1 MRIGKVPT
9 NVWRTAN
16 LKAHAQY
23 DLITPDGN
31 HDVADFD
38 SFQRG
43 KILTANATY
52 HAGLVVKPAKIAR
65 VKADTLVSD
74 DSSVLL
80 WRPGDY
86 LDRVAEVDHI
96 IEYQHWGCNHYRNA
110 RVLSKRENNPA
121 SVTKRPAANSFD
133 VMCLEDIRL
142 ETAPNLFA
150 DFTANAVLT
159 LIELNTLLVLAR
171 AAHATALSGAKKLPT
186 HHGGNAL
193 VNVGAMTG
201 DDFSAIYY
209 NLDQRA
215 KRKRN

>member
-9 NVWRTAN
+9 ALWRTAN

-23 DLITPDGN
+23 DLIVPDGN

-38 SFQRG
+38 TFQRG
-43 KILTANATY
+43 KVLSANAAY
-52 HAGLVVKPAKIAR
+52 HNGLIVKPAKIAR
-65 VKADTLVSD
+65 VKADTLISD
-74 DSSVLL
+74 DSNVLL

-96 IEYQHWGCNHYRNA
+96 IEYQHWGCNHYHNA

-133 VMCLEDIRL
+133 VMCLESIRL
-142 ETAPNLFA
+142 ETALNVFT
-150 DFTANAVLT
+150 DFTANTVLT
-159 LIELNTLLVLAR
+159 LVELNALLALAYT
-171 AAHATALSGAKKLPT
+171 AYATALTGGRKLPT

-193 VNVGAMTG
+193 ISVGTMTD
-201 DDFSAIYY
+201 DDFAAIYY
-209 NLDQRA
+209 NLDQRT